1 MGAEAFV
8 RNLASTFDVTI
19 NGDRPW
25 DLQVHDPRFYRRV
38 AAGGSLALG
47 EAYMECW
54 WDCDDLGEF
63 FHRLF
68 LAGAENS
75 DPGRWRLRLMGLT
88 ARLRNLQSR
97 QRAPHVAEAH
107 YNRTIEAYRNMS
119 DKWIT
124 LSCGYWKDATDLDQA
139 QDHKLDLVCRK
150 IGVKPGDHVLD
161 IGCGFGSFARF
172 AAGRY
177 GCAVTGI
184 NLSTEQIQVARELAA
199 GLPVTIVQCDYRETH
214 RYLGERPFDRIV
226 SIGMFEH
233 VGYKNFRAYMEAA
246 HRCLA
251 DGGLFLL
258 HTIGSNVSQ
267 FYNDPWYDKYIFPNG
282 MLPSIQQIA
291 GAIEGLFVMEDWHN
305 FGPDYA
311 LTHQAWYERFD
322 RSWEGSKRDPFY
334 RMWKYFLLS
343 SVGGFKARHKQ
354 LWQIVLS
361 KGGVRP
367 RYDRVS

>member
-1 MGAEAFV
+1 MSAEGMVRSLAAEAGIEV
-8 RNLASTFDVTI
+8 GGRN
-19 NGDRPW
+19 PW
-25 DLQVHDPRFYRRV
+25 DMQVHNPRFYRRV
-38 AAGGSLALG
+38 ASGGSLALG
-47 EAYMECW
+47 ESYMDGW
-54 WDCDDLGEF
+54 WDCEDLGEF
-63 FHRLF
+63 FHRIF
-68 LAGAENS
+68 QAGVEKR
-75 DPGRWRLRLMGLT
+75 DPGRWRLMVMASA
-88 ARLRNLQSR
+88 ARLRNLQSLGR
-97 QRAPHVAEAH
+97 SPQVAEEH
-107 YNRTIEAYRNMS
+107 YNTTIAAYRNMS

-124 LSCGYWKDATDLDQA
+124 LSCGYWKDARNLDEA
-139 QDHKLDLVCRK
+139 QEAKLDLVCRK
-150 IGVKPGDHVLD
+150 IGISKGERVLD

-172 AAGRY
+172 SAEKY

-184 NLSTEQIQVARELAA
+184 NLSTEQIQIARELAA
-199 GLPVTIVQCDYRETH
+199 DLPVEIVQADYRNTH
-214 RYLGERPFDRIV
+214 LYLNGRPFDKIV

-233 VGYKNFRAYMEAA
+233 VGCRNFRDYFEAA

-291 GAIEGLFVMEDWHN
+291 EAIEGLFVMEDWHN

-311 LTHQAWYERFD
+311 KTHQAWYDRFD
-322 RSWEGSKRDPFY
+322 ATWHGPKSDPFY

-367 RYDRVS
+367 RYERVT

>member
-1 MGAEAFV
+1 MSAEEIV
-8 RNLASTFDVTI
+8 RSLASKIGVEIGGRD
-19 NGDRPW
+19 PW
-25 DLQVHDPRFYRRV
+25 DMQVHNPDFYHRV
-38 AAGGSLALG
+38 VADGSLGLG
-47 EAYMECW
+47 ESYMEGW
-54 WDCDDLGEF
+54 WDCQDLGEF

-68 LAGAENS
+68 LAGVEER
-75 DPGRWRLRLMGLT
+75 DPGRWRLMLMAAI

-97 QRAPHVAEAH
+97 RRSTQVAEAH
-107 YNRTIEAYRNMS
+107 YNTTVDAYRNMS
-119 DKWIT
+119 DKWVT
-124 LSCGYWKDATDLDQA
+124 LSCGYWKDARNLDEA
-139 QDHKLDLVCRK
+139 QEAKLELVCRK
-150 IGVKPGDHVLD
+150 IGIAKGDRVLD

-172 AAGRY
+172 AAERH
-177 GCAVTGI
+177 GCSVTGI
-184 NLSTEQIQVARELAA
+184 NLSAEQIQVARQLT
-199 GLPVTIVQCDYRETH
+199 GDLPVQIVQCDYRDTD
-214 RYLGERPFDRIV
+214 RYLGDRPFDKIV

-233 VGYKNFRAYMEAA
+233 VGYKNFRDYFDVA

-267 FYNDPWYDKYIFPNG
+267 TYNDPWYDKYIFPNG
-282 MLPSIQQIA
+282 MLPSIRQIG

-305 FGPDYA
+305 FGVDYA

-322 RSWEGSKRDPFY
+322 AAWEGSKSDPFY

-367 RYDRVS
+367 RYERLT